1 MNMKPATILHTF
13 FQLSNFKIIN
23 DKRRQNTLLDC
34 VNALDNRRK
43 LTLTALGR
51 AMNTSKAKTKH
62 NIKRVCR
69 FLGNSHIHQERSRI
83 YGFISDFLLKN
94 VQYPL
99 IVVDWSPVKETK
111 THMLRASLPVGGR
124 SFTLYEEVYPESQL
138 GSASAHKAFL
148 KRLSAFIPD
157 NCQPILFTDSG
168 FKVPWIKLVEAQGWY
183 WLSRVRGNTYLNIH
197 GDWQNCQEL
206 FETATKQPVHFGDTL
221 LTTAHSHPCQAVLV
235 KKQLKG
241 RKKTGVQGQETRSSQ
256 CKKYAKGERE
266 PWLLATNL
274 PAKEWNAQ
282 RIVDIYRK
290 RMQIEE
296 SFRDTKNPRL
306 GLSLS
311 ETQSQCSKRLEILL
325 LIGMLA
331 QFAYILIGKAA
342 YIKGHFKQFQAN
354 TISTRRVLSYFYLG
368 REIAANDSFH
378 YTPHDLCLAL
388 SGLKAQ
394 SDGDFI

>member
-1 MNMKPATILHTF
+1 MNMKPATILQTF
-13 FQLSNFKIIN
+13 FHISNFKVIN
-23 DKRRQNTLLDC
+23 DKRRQKTLLDC

-51 AMNTSKAKTKH
+51 GMNTTKAKTRH

-83 YGFISDFLLKN
+83 YGFISDVLLKN

-99 IVVDWSPVKETK
+99 IVIDWSPVKETK

-124 SFTLYEEVYPESQL
+124 SFTLYEEVYPESRL
-138 GSASAHKAFL
+138 ASGSAHKAFL
-148 KRLSAFIPD
+148 KRLSTFIPD
-157 NCQPILFTDSG
+157 ECQPILFTDSG

-183 WLSRVRGNTYLNIH
+183 WLSRVRGTTYLNLH

-206 FETATKQPVHFGDTL
+206 FKTATSQPVHFGDTL
-221 LTTAHSHPCQAVLV
+221 LTTAHHHPCQAILY
-235 KKQLKG
+235 KKRLKG
-241 RKKTGVQGQETRSSQ
+241 RKKTGVLGQKTRSSQ
-256 CKKYAKGERE
+256 CKKYAKGEKE
-266 PWLLATNL
+266 PWLLTTNL
-274 PAKEWNAQ
+274 PAEQWNAQ
-282 RIVDIYRK
+282 RIVDIYSK

-296 SFRDTKNPRL
+296 SFRDTKNSRL

-311 ETQSQCSKRLEILL
+311 ETQSQCSQRLEILL

-342 YIKGHFKQFQAN
+342 YIKGHFRQFQAN
-354 TISTRRVLSYFYLG
+354 TIVTRRVLSYFYLG
-368 REIAANDSFH
+368 REIAADDSLH

-388 SGLKAQ
+388 AGLKAK